1 MKIILFVEDSPN
13 DIELALEA
21 FSKEAFARHIIVAKD
36 GQQALDYLYCAGPHA
51 HRESGNPILIMLDI
65 KLPRVDGLEVLRH
78 VKADPE
84 LKSIPIVMFTG
95 SGEESDL
102 KMSYGLGVNAYV
114 VKPVDFNH
122 YSNTLKAIGTFW
134 TETNHSPPL
143 PSPQVPTLS

>member
-13 DIELALEA
+13 DLELALEA
-21 FSKEAFARHIIVAKD
+21 LSKEAFARHIVVAKD
-36 GQQALDYLYCAGPHA
+36 GQQALDYLYCAGSHA
-51 HRESGNPILIMLDI
+51 DRESGNPILIMLDI

-102 KMSYGLGVNAYV
+102 KMSYGLGANGYV
-114 VKPVDFNH
+114 VKPIDFEEYGH
-122 YSNTLKAIGTFW
+122 VLKVIGEFW
-134 TETNHSPPL
+134 AKINQAPPDRAL
-143 PSPQVPTLS
+143 TS